1 MTTAAS
7 ISTTNW
13 VVTISALLIIIGLDF
28 AWAVSRRNKDTSL
41 KEATAW
47 SLFYVSLAVAFGLNL
62 SQWLGAQEQ
71 KEFFAGWLTEYSLS
85 FDNLFVFVLILTRLK
100 IDKQK
105 QPLALLIG
113 ILIALVLRVIA
124 ISLGKAAIEQFE
136 WVFFIF
142 GAFLIYTA
150 YHQAFRSESDD
161 EESESKLIV
170 WLRKRIHV
178 SDNFDGAKV
187 RTLVNGKKVFT
198 PMIVVFAAI
207 AMTDV
212 MFAFDSIPAIFGITT
227 DPFIVFTANVFALM
241 GLRQLYFLLGGLL
254 DKLEYLKYGIA
265 FILAFIGV
273 KLVAHA
279 MHVNELPFING
290 GKAIEWAPEISTNT
304 SLAVIV
310 SAIVVAAIAS
320 AVKIKVSAKSQEK

>member
-1 MTTAAS
+1 MQLTNQSAV

-13 VVTISALLIIIGLDF
+13 IITISALLLIIALDF
-28 AWAVSRRNKDTSL
+28 AWAVSRRHKDTSM

-47 SLFYVSLAVAFGLNL
+47 SVFYVSLAVLFGLNL

-105 QPLALLIG
+105 QQLALLIG

-150 YHQAFRSESDD
+150 VTLFMENSHGD
-161 EESESKLIV
+161 EEEEEES
-170 WLRKRIHV
+170 RIIK
-178 SDNFDGAKV
+178 FLQAKG
-187 RTLVNGKKVFT
+187 LKPFT
-198 PMIVVFAAI
+198 I
-207 AMTDV
+207 ALLALGMTDLL
-212 MFAFDSIPAIFGITT
+212 FALDSIPAIFGLTQNVY
-227 DPFIVFTANVFALM
+227 IVITANIFALM
-241 GLRQLYFLLGGLL
+241 GLRQLYFLIGGLMTRL
-254 DKLEYLKYGIA
+254 IYIGKGLSA
-265 FILAFIGV
+265 ILAFIGV
-273 KLVAHA
+273 KLVFHA
-279 MHVNELPFING
+279 FHAVDIHEIAG
-290 GKAIEWAPEISTNT
+290 IEIPDITITQSLSVIVACLFVATAASLISTRN
-304 SLAVIV
+304 S
-310 SAIVVAAIAS
+310 
-320 AVKIKVSAKSQEK
+320 VKKEH